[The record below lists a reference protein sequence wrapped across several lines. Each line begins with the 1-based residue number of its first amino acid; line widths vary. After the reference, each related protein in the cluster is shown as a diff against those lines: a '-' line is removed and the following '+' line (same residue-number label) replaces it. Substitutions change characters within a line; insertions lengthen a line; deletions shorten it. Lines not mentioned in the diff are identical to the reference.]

1 MPSGATAK
9 SAVSLQAARI
19 ELSNIQR
26 QLDAQFSDNPGG
38 YTVLVSSLQ
47 ADNTRTVR
55 ASLFTLLATVGL
67 VLLMACTNL
76 SSLLVSRAMGR
87 QREMVIRAALGS
99 GRAPL
104 IRQLLTESGLLALL
118 GSSLSVFV
126 AYAGVRTFVARNP
139 LGALPPNPIE
149 INLRVLLFAVALT
162 VTTTLLFGV
171 APALK
176 ASRTELSSLLRE
188 QGVGAYGGNRFHRI
202 RNTL

>member
-1 MPSGATAK
+1 
-9 SAVSLQAARI
+9 
-19 ELSNIQR
+19 
-26 QLDAQFSDNPGG
+26 
-38 YTVLVSSLQ
+38 
-47 ADNTRTVR
+47 
-55 ASLFTLLATVGL
+55 
-67 VLLMACTNL
+67 
-76 SSLLVSRAMGR
+76 
-87 QREMVIRAALGS
+87 MVIPAALGS

-118 GSSLSVFV
+118 GSSLGVFV

-176 ASRTELSSLLRE
+176 TSRTELSSLLRE
-188 QGVGAYGGNRFHRI
+188 QGVGACAANRFQRI
-202 RNTL
+202 RNTLVVGEIGLSLMILVAASLMTQTLVHLQSQPLGFQTKGVAASTLILPESIYSQDNRFAGFQRTDS